1 MTLTALPQMAT
12 LPADAKTLRSCL
24 RGSLALSRLPALW
37 AGRPIP
43 RIVADLA
50 EGLAGVLA
58 ADFVLISLGRD
69 ATGGVIEALHPA
81 MAEEESARLRRAV
94 AQATAA
100 QPRRSELRIP
110 GAAGRDTLFLA
121 TARLGA
127 ADSAVLTAG
136 ARRSD
141 FPTFAERFLLDL
153 AATLGRAAIERRQA
167 EEGRPAIAAANA
179 DLVRLVQSPTAEP
192 QPLERTVEARVAE
205 RAQQLEAKAVEHE
218 RAEAVLRQAQKM
230 DAISQ
235 LTGGI
240 AHDINNLLM
249 IIGGNVEMLRAT
261 VPALH
266 SERRLTA
273 IERATRRGEQL
284 TRQLLAFSRRQPLQP
299 RNVSLAARLPELVEM
314 MRPMLGSGIEVV
326 TKLDLT
332 SEPWFVEI
340 DLNEFELALL
350 NMAVNARD
358 AMPNGGK
365 LTIAAGQHVLD
376 DDERVTLGAGDE
388 FIAISVT
395 DTGRGIAPEILP
407 RVFEPFFTTKEVGKG
422 TGLGL
427 SQVYGFAKRSGGT
440 VAIESRLEQG
450 TKVTMLLPRR
460 GAASPLAP
468 AADEEAALHMP
479 RLSGV
484 VLVVEDNDEV
494 AEVDMALLA
503 MIGYSAVRTKTA
515 AEALSA
521 VESGAVFDLVISDVV
536 MPGAMNGI
544 DLARTLH
551 CRFPALPVL
560 LTTGYSAAAAQAAN
574 EGLFILSKPYQR
586 EALAASI
593 RRILSRRPN
602 A

>member
-1 MTLTALPQMAT
+1 MP
-12 LPADAKTLRSCL
+12 PP
-24 RGSLALSRLPALW
+24 RG
-37 AGRPIP
+37 
-43 RIVADLA
+43 
-50 EGLAGVLA
+50 
-58 ADFVLISLGRD
+58 
-69 ATGGVIEALHPA
+69 
-81 MAEEESARLRRAV
+81 
-94 AQATAA
+94 
-100 QPRRSELRIP
+100 
-110 GAAGRDTLFLA
+110 
-121 TARLGA
+121 
-127 ADSAVLTAG
+127 
-136 ARRSD
+136 D

-153 AATLGRAAIERRQA
+153 AATLGRAAIERRRA
-167 EEGRPAIAAANA
+167 EEGWSAIAAANA
-179 DLVRLVQSPTAEP
+179 NLARLVQGAAS
-192 QPLERTVEARVAE
+192 ERQQLDSTVEARVTE
-205 RAQQLEAKAVEHE
+205 RAQQIESRAVEHE
-218 RAEAVLRQAQKM
+218 RAEAVLRHAQKM

-240 AHDINNLLM
+240 AHDINDLLM
-249 IIGGNVEMLRAT
+249 IIGGNVEMLRAK

-299 RNVSLAARLPELVEM
+299 RNVSLATRLPELVEM
-314 MRPMLGSGIEVV
+314 MRPMLGSDIEVA

-350 NMAVNARD
+350 NMTVNARD

-365 LTIAAGQHVLD
+365 LIIAAGKHVLN
-376 DDERVTLGAGDE
+376 DDERVMLGASDE
-388 FIAISVT
+388 FIAISLT

-460 GAASPLAP
+460 TAASPLGS
-468 AADEEAALHMP
+468 AADGEAALHMP

-494 AEVDMALLA
+494 AEVDMALLS

-515 AEALSA
+515 AEALTA

-551 CRFPALPVL
+551 RRFPALPVL

-586 EALAASI
+586 ETLAASI